1 MLFHLPEIS
10 FPLPFPGALYVS
22 PVLFSPSLLTF
33 YCHNLVIRPLIPR
46 NGQIPQ
52 NSDCFLQFCSVFY
65 RTLFEVLF
73 LNILLF
79 NFTVF
84 FFLFH
89 RYLEY
94 ACVVIAQSP
103 SCIQLF
109 AMPWTAAARP
119 PCLSPSP
126 GVCLRSYPLHWWCHH
141 SSHPLK
147 RCMYIFRYSYAC
159 NFSLYSF
166 IPP

>member
-22 PVLFSPSLLTF
+22 PVLFSPSLITF

-79 NFTVF
+79 NFTVVF
-84 FFLFH
+84 FFFISSLSWICMCC
-89 RYLEY
+89 YCSVTQLY
-94 ACVVIAQSP
+94 PTLCNAMDCSSQASLSLTISWSLPKVISIALVMP
-103 SCIQLF
+103 SLISSFEEMYVYIQIF
-109 AMPWTAAARP
+109 I
-119 PCLSPSP
+119 
-126 GVCLRSYPLHWWCHH
+126 
-141 SSHPLK
+141 
-147 RCMYIFRYSYAC
+147 CM
-159 NFSLYSF
+159 
-166 IPP
+166 